1 MRTEIGT
8 ANGELILKVKE
19 EKSNTWANR
28 FEISTPEQAE
38 AMAKIS
44 DGAIVGS
51 AIVKIVAKYGKNCI
65 PYVKEY
71 VQSMK
76 QAVERA

>member
-1 MRTEIGT
+1 M
-8 ANGELILKVKE
+8 KE
-19 EKSNTWANR
+19 ECSIPCAIG
-28 FEISTPEQAE
+28 FGISTREQAE

-51 AIVKIVAKYGKNCI
+51 AIVKIVAKYGKDCV

-76 QAVERA
+76 QAVEKA